1 MKYVISVFY
10 ADAEVTVKTNDPE
23 IAILELLRADMN
35 GTHAHV
41 CNGDTG
47 EVLALVNHPDQFAT
61 DEFSLMILGVLMK
74 HSWEQAEA
82 EEAECVDCE
91 PEPEVEREIVPNI
104 FEVMS
109 ALAEQQKAELL
120 EPEEPEECPSAEDMV
135 LKMIQAMGGLPS

>member
-35 GTHAHV
+35 GNHAHV

-61 DEFSLMILGVLMK
+61 DEFSLMTLGVLMV
-74 HSWEQAEA
+74 HQG
-82 EEAECVDCE
+82 EEDEDE
-91 PEPEVEREIVPNI
+91 PAPANDEVPV
-104 FEVMS
+104 
-109 ALAEQQKAELL
+109 LAVRCDAIPDSIQMMLEDLVTQGKA
-120 EPEEPEECPSAEDMV
+120 
-135 LKMIQAMGGLPS
+135 IRLPS